1 MQTMPK
7 EAMAASN
14 GILIIRTGGNCFGV
28 TLLPLLDLECR
39 KKPRILKVE
48 VDHLGLWYKED
59 FFDAREPYRD
69 SLSVDLCECVIRV
82 KEGDTVLC
90 ELGEP
95 PQGAQYQP
103 WMRVQGEQQ
112 HITENYISVPPAL
125 HLTDAGGAR
134 WTFGFLTAS
143 VGESPRGEFAFN
155 VLKDGVDT
163 GLIAS
168 RLELRNGLVRAFT
181 RHGWKRWL
189 GREWS

>member
-1 MQTMPK
+1 MQTAPK
-7 EAMAASN
+7 EAMAARN
-14 GILIIRTGGNCFGV
+14 GVVIVRTDNNCFGV
-28 TLLPLLDLECR
+28 AVMDRSDPRPDLR
-39 KKPRILKVE
+39 VLYVE
-48 VDHLGLWYKED
+48 VDHRGRRIKKD
-59 FFDAREPYRD
+59 CFTAATPYRD
-69 SLSVDLCECVIRV
+69 SFSDVDLCECMIRV

-90 ELGEP
+90 ELGEQ

-103 WMRVQGEQQ
+103 WMVQQGEQG

-125 HLTDAGGAR
+125 HLTDTAGVR
-134 WTFGFLTAS
+134 WTFGFQTAP
-143 VGESPRGEFAFN
+143 EQQSPRGEFAFN
-155 VLKDGVDT
+155 VLRDGVDT